1 MFFDIFPKT
10 ISNSVTPVMDHIAHV
25 GVIFLYEPFHS
36 ALQGFVR
43 KLIVATD
50 HVVAVSGG
58 S

>member
-1 MFFDIFPKT
+1 
-10 ISNSVTPVMDHIAHV
+10 MDHIAHV
-25 GVIFLYEPFHS
+25 GVVFLYEPFHG